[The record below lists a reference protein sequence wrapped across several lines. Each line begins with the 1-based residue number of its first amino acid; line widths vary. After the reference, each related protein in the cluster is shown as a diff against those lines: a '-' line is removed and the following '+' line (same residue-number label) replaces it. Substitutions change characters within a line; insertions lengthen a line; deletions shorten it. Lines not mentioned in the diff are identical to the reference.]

1 MEKHKSITYMKIKT
15 VNTVALIV
23 GIITILCVSMGLLI
37 GYIFGNRGLW
47 WGLVFAIGSGL
58 IVFFG
63 GRWAMKNFF
72 IERIKPLYRIVL
84 GRDIQTTEIAEEL
97 EQEEHPERS
106 VSAELNRWAEQ
117 NQKEIA
123 RLKENELYRK
133 EFVGNVS
140 HEIKTP
146 IFNIQGYISTLLDG
160 GMSDPVLMR
169 RYLER
174 TEKSIDRLINITN
187 DLEAIS
193 RLESGVL
200 NLNYER
206 FDIVQLTRD
215 IVDTIEFEATKKNI
229 SVVVGSSHTTPYP
242 PVWVKADQYYIE
254 QVLINLI
261 INSIRYGNEGGET
274 FIKFI
279 DLFDKILVEVR
290 DNGRGISKEDIPRV
304 FERFYRTDKGRS
316 RSQGGTGLGLSIVKH
331 VLEAHGETINLRSE
345 LGKGS
350 TFSFTL
356 SKN

>member
-1 MEKHKSITYMKIKT
+1 MKIKT
-15 VNTVALIV
+15 INTAAFIVGLITIFCVAL
-23 GIITILCVSMGLLI
+23 
-37 GYIFGNRGLW
+37 
-47 WGLVFAIGSGL
+47 GLVLGYYVGPGGWGWWILVAVSSG
-58 IVFFG
+58 IVVFFG
-63 GRWAMKNFF
+63 AKWVNKKFF
-72 IERIKPLYRIVL
+72 IQRIKPLYRIVL
-84 GRDIQTTEIAEEL
+84 GRDIKTTELAAEL
-97 EQEEHPERS
+97 EQTNTPERS
-106 VSAELNRWAEQ
+106 VSAEINRWAEQ

-123 RLKENELYRK
+123 RLKENEKYRK

-160 GMSDPVLMR
+160 GIDDPVLFR

-174 TEKSIDRLINITN
+174 TEKSIDRLINITK

-193 RLESGVL
+193 KLESGVL

-206 FDIVQLTRD
+206 FDIVDLTRD
-215 IVDTIEFEATKKNI
+215 IVDSVEFEATKKNI
-229 SVVVGSSHTTPYP
+229 TIVVGSSYTVPYP
-242 PVWVKADQYYIE
+242 SVWVKADRYYIE

-274 FIKFI
+274 FIKYI
-279 DLFDKILVEVR
+279 DLFDKVLVEVR
-290 DNGRGISKEDIPRV
+290 DNGRGIAKEDIPRV

-316 RSQGGTGLGLSIVKH
+316 REQGGTGLGLSIVKH

>member
-1 MEKHKSITYMKIKT
+1 MKIKT
-15 VNTVALIV
+15 VNTAALIV

-37 GYIFGNRGLW
+37 GHFFGNKGLW
-47 WGLVFAIGSGL
+47 WGLVFAIGSGV
-58 IVFFG
+58 IVFVG

-72 IERIKPLYRIVL
+72 IQRIKPLYRIVL
-84 GRDIQTTEIAEEL
+84 GRDIQTTELAAEL
-97 EQEEHPERS
+97 EQEEHPEKS

-206 FDIVQLTRD
+206 FNIVQLTRD

-229 SVVVGSSHTTPYP
+229 TVVVGSSNTVPYP

-279 DLFDKILVEVR
+279 DLFDKVLVEVR
-290 DNGRGISKEDIPRV
+290 DNGRGIAKEDIPRV

-316 RSQGGTGLGLSIVKH
+316 RAQGGTGLGLSIVKH